1 MAGDGRRKKFS
12 TFIEGIIS
20 ADMVLFLRLHR
31 FYSMQSTPTV
41 DAAFAKSSSP
51 AGKGAHSQLA
61 ERQQNSRL
69 RRSNIAAVSPLALLP
84 SLLLAAAPAEIA
96 PAASAGRVDN
106 EDVRFPRLCHADFI
120 PKSPRKQLY
129 WDEISAC
136 HPICRSHTSS
146 TWKYFKL
153 FHPASRLGYSSR
165 MKRQCCRGLIAQKIH
180 FISSRAITLT
190 GFHPVEL
197 TYGGVIG

>member
-1 MAGDGRRKKFS
+1 MTGLA
-12 TFIEGIIS
+12 
-20 ADMVLFLRLHR
+20 
-31 FYSMQSTPTV
+31 
-41 DAAFAKSSSP
+41 DAASAKSSVP
-51 AGKGAHSQLA
+51 AGKGARSQLA

-84 SLLLAAAPAEIA
+84 SLLPAAAPAEIA
-96 PAASAGRVDN
+96 PPASVGRVDN

-120 PKSPRKQLY
+120 LKSPRKQAC

-146 TWKYFKL
+146 TWKYFEL
-153 FHPASRLGYSSR
+153 FHPASRLGYSFR
-165 MKRQCCRGLIAQKIH
+165 MKRQYCHWLIAQKIH

-197 TYGGVIG
+197 TYGGVLG